1 VGEIEH
7 EVVSSNGSA
16 PHVDDREAGLAAL
29 RTQPENVHLFR
40 GYGPLIVGA
49 VLFVLMLVLAPSVAP
64 EHIVEQPVDEIT
76 TTTTTTP
83 TTSTT
88 ATTEAAP

>member
-1 VGEIEH
+1 MAELEH
-7 EVVSSNGSA
+7 APVSTNGST
-16 PHVDDREAGLAAL
+16 PHVDEREEGLASL

-64 EHIVEQPVDEIT
+64 EHVVEQPVHA
-76 TTTTTTP
+76 
-83 TTSTT
+83 TSTT
-88 ATTEAAP
+88 TATESAP